1 MYSKHRLPPGIAC
14 GLFSPGGSGESL
26 RCAELLR
33 GIGDLELREF
43 REFREFRELAS
54 GDPAVGAVGAVGAI
68 GAIGAI
74 GGNWDIGDIGDTE
87 LEFNELTELV

>member
-1 MYSKHRLPPGIAC
+1 M
-14 GLFSPGGSGESL
+14 FSPGGSGESL

-43 REFREFRELAS
+43 RELAS
-54 GDPAVGAVGAVGAI
+54 GDPAVGAV
-68 GAIGAI
+68 GAI

-87 LEFNELTELV
+87 LEFNELTELA

>member
-43 REFREFRELAS
+43 RELAS

-68 GAIGAI
+68 GAV

-87 LEFNELTELV
+87 LEFNELTELA

>member
-1 MYSKHRLPPGIAC
+1 M
-14 GLFSPGGSGESL
+14 FSPGGSGESL

-43 REFREFRELAS
+43 REFRELAS
-54 GDPAVGAVGAVGAI
+54 GDPAVGAV
-68 GAIGAI
+68 GAI

-87 LEFNELTELV
+87 LEFNELTELA

>member
-43 REFREFRELAS
+43 REFRELAS
-54 GDPAVGAVGAVGAI
+54 GDPAVGAV
-68 GAIGAI
+68 GAI

-87 LEFNELTELV
+87 LEFNELTELA

>member
-26 RCAELLR
+26 RCAELVR
-33 GIGDLELREF
+33 GIGDLEL
-43 REFREFRELAS
+43 REFRELAS
-54 GDPAVGAVGAVGAI
+54 GDPAVGAV
-68 GAIGAI
+68 GAI

-87 LEFNELTELV
+87 LEFNELTELA

>member
-33 GIGDLELREF
+33 GIGALDL
-43 REFREFRELAS
+43 REFRELAS
-54 GDPAVGAVGAVGAI
+54 GDPAVGAV

-87 LEFNELTELV
+87 LEFNELTELA